1 VTPAPNRGAAPLRLF
16 DEPVPTPVLG
26 DYDLVVVNSSAG
38 KDSQASLDVTVE
50 HARAAGVLDR
60 VLVAHADLGRMEW
73 PGTLELAAEHAA
85 HYGLRF
91 EVVRNR
97 NWSDLL
103 ERIESRGRWPDAQNR
118 YCTSEFKTGQVR
130 RLFTQLTRE
139 LALDRPVRI
148 LNVLG
153 LRGEESPARARKVP
167 FGPEPS
173 ASTKT
178 TRHVDRWLPIHA
190 WTEPEVWERIEAAG
204 TRPHPAYAAGMPR
217 LSCSLCVLASR
228 AALVRGAQLRPELAA
243 DYVAAEARMGHRF
256 RMDLSMAD
264 IVAEASTGVVPV
276 GIAGWAA

>member
-1 VTPAPNRGAAPLRLF
+1 LRLF
-16 DEPVPTPVLG
+16 EPPPAPEPVLG
-26 DYDLVVVNSSAG
+26 DYDVIVVNSSAG
-38 KDSQASLDVTVE
+38 KDSQASLDVTVN
-50 HARAAGVLDR
+50 AAAAAGVLDR

-73 PGTLELAAEHAA
+73 PGTLELAREHAA

-97 NWSDLL
+97 NWGDLL
-103 ERIESRGRWPDAQNR
+103 ERIESRGRWPDAANR

-130 RLFTQLTRE
+130 RLFTQLVRE
-139 LALDRPVRI
+139 LGLERPARI

-153 LRGEESPARARKVP
+153 LRAEESPARARKLALAA
-167 FGPEPS
+167 EPA

-178 TRHVDRWLPIHA
+178 TRHVTRWLPIHT
-190 WTEPEVWERIEAAG
+190 WTTAEVWERIAVAG

-228 AALVRGAQLRPELAA
+228 PALVRAAQLRPDLAA
-243 DYVAAEARMGHRF
+243 EYAAVEARMGHRF
-256 RMDLSMAD
+256 RNDLSMAA

-276 GIAGWAA
+276 EIDGWAA